1 MKLSFTT
8 IALTVTVSCVAAS
21 SAFAAPSGCSS
32 APASQWQP
40 KSKLESQLTAK
51 GMKVRQ
57 IKAERGCYEVYAT
70 DKSGKRQNLAFNA
83 QTLKQLADAEAGEK

>member
-8 IALTVTVSCVAAS
+8 MALTFAVSCVTAS
-21 SAFAAPSGCSS
+21 SAFAAPGCSS
-32 APASQWQP
+32 APSSQWQP
-40 KSKLESQLTAK
+40 KSKLESQLAAK

-57 IKAERGCYEVYAT
+57 IKAEGGCYEVYAT

-83 QTLKQLADAEAGEK
+83 QTLQQLADAEAGEK